1 MRVNVKAEML
11 STCLILNPRR
21 EVSQQKTGPNGYE
34 WGWEPRGAPSSSFL
48 GSGPGLAL
56 PPGQRTFRP
65 RA

>member
-1 MRVNVKAEML
+1 MRVNVKAEMS

-48 GSGPGLAL
+48 GSRPGLVL
-56 PPGQRTFRP
+56 PPGQRAFRP